1 MIAIPGT
8 EVPGY
13 FHGVPLGRENG
24 LSGSAAQRL
33 SGSAAQRL
41 SLTSCIF
48 SITDDEERERR
59 KAMALSRI
67 RAFFF
72 CSSLRLRALLL
83 KIAFKNNP
91 KTSATAAAVDPWQ
104 ADWRPIVSPSSTAPF

>member
-33 SGSAAQRL
+33 SLA
-41 SLTSCIF
+41 SCIF
-48 SITDDEERERR
+48 STTDDEEREQR

-83 KIAFKNNP
+83 KIANKNNP
-91 KTSATAAAVDPWQ
+91 KTSAAAAAVDPWQ
-104 ADWRPIVSPSSTAPF
+104 AHWRPIVSPSSTAPF